1 MGSEERNWGKFVKD
15 VLVDHIN
22 DNFIDD
28 EGLEIEEE
36 EKLVSK
42 TFEVDEGS
50 TRLYQRFIYAIIGG
64 IVVEIPLDEI
74 LLLP

>member
-50 TRLYQRFIYAIIGG
+50 NRLYQRFIYAIIGG